1 MPLIIE
7 SLDAL
12 GTFVGKEIAT
22 TDWFEIT
29 QDRIDQF
36 AETTEDRQWIH
47 VDQER
52 ARRESPYGTTVAHGF
67 LTLSLLSYFFQHAFQ
82 IQSDVGT
89 VINYGLNRVRFS
101 APVPPGCMIRARF
114 TLRSLE
120 HVGKARE
127 AIFLVVVEG
136 QNPEGK
142 SSGKPRCTAEWVIRF
157 YPPATP

>member
-67 LTLSLLSYFFQHAFQ
+67 LTLSLLSYFFQQAFQ
-82 IQSDVGT
+82 VQSDVGT

-120 HVGKARE
+120 HVDKARE

-136 QNPEGK
+136 QSLEGT
-142 SSGKPRCTAEWVIRF
+142 SSGKPCCTAEWVIRF